1 MFCLFYLSAIAI
13 EVALGLRER
22 KGRKLKRAKK
32 AADEESAANTGYL
45 SIQST

>member
-1 MFCLFYLSAIAI
+1 MFCLFYLGAIDI

-32 AADEESAANTGYL
+32 LLTRSQQLTQA
-45 SIQST
+45 I